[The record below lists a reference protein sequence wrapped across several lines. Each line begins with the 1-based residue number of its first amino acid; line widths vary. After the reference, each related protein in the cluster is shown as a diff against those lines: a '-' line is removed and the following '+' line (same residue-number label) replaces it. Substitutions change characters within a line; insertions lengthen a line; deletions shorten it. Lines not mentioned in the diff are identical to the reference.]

1 MNFSMWQKALQIIP
15 HVTKEEW
22 ERLDI
27 ISKWLISTRAA
38 VFVMTFLSACIAG
51 ILAFQDGKFN
61 FLNWLL
67 VSIGLVFAHATNNL
81 INDYVDYSKGVDQE
95 NYYRSQY
102 GPQPLVHGL
111 LTKRQVLNYI
121 LVSGLIALSAGLAL
135 IYLRGELT
143 WLFLALGAFFLL
155 FYTFPLKYFGLGE
168 ITVLIVWGPLMIGG
182 GYYVIAGQWDWNVV
196 VASLP
201 YALGVTG
208 VLFGKHIDKYE
219 MDKPKRIYTLP
230 VILGER
236 PARYIV
242 VGMVVLQYISV
253 IYLTIIQ
260 FFTPVLLIILF
271 AIKSFMKVMPIFRQP
286 KPDQK
291 PPDFPNVWPNYFV
304 AAAFIHNRSFGTLYL
319 LGLILNAILI
329 VYIL

>member
-1 MNFSMWQKALQIIP
+1 MNVSMWRKALQIIP

-22 ERLDI
+22 DHLDI

-51 ILAFQDGKFN
+51 ILAFQQGKFN
-61 FLNWLL
+61 LLYWLL
-67 VSIGLVFAHATNNL
+67 VSTGLVFAHATNNL

-111 LTKRQVLNYI
+111 LSKHQVLNYI
-121 LVSGLIALSAGLAL
+121 LVTGSIALSAGLAL
-135 IYLRGELT
+135 VFLRGELT
-143 WLFLALGAFFLL
+143 WLFLILGAFFLL

-196 VASLP
+196 IASLP

-219 MDKPKRIYTLP
+219 MDKSKRIYTLP
-230 VILGER
+230 VVLGER
-236 PARYIV
+236 LARYTV
-242 VGMVVLQYISV
+242 VGMLVLQYVSV
-253 IYLTIIQ
+253 IYLTVIQ
-260 FFTPVLLIILF
+260 FFTPVLLIVLL
-271 AIKSFMKVMPIFRQP
+271 AIKSFMEIMPIFRQP
-286 KPDQK
+286 KPEQK
-291 PPDFPNVWPNYFV
+291 PPDFPDVWPNYFV
-304 AAAFIHNRSFGTLYL
+304 AAAFVHNRRFGILYL

-329 VYIL
+329 VYVL